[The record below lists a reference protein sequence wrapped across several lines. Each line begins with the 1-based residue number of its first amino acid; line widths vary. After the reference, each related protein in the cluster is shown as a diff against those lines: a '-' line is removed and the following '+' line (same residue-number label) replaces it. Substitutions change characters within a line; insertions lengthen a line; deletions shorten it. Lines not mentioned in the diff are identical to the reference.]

1 MSIAPNKVSTL
12 NSTSTALGAAGTWTG
27 TAEFAYAY
35 ESVVV
40 AAKSDVAGTLYI
52 DFSTDGTN
60 WDGSLTYLVTAGI
73 NEVHRLTVT
82 REYFR
87 VRYVNGST
95 EQGYFR
101 LETMMGAFPILSA
114 PRNLSVQQDA
124 DAIVVRPTDY
134 HYEVAMG
141 RINGC
146 TTWNKFGYNLDID
159 TGASETVWSVGGLF
173 APMAAAGTLNVVS
186 SSTDDDAAGLGAQ
199 SIIIYGVDANRE
211 ALIEVVQMDGTN
223 PVTTS
228 GTFFGVN
235 RAAIYLSGATGWNVG
250 NITITATT
258 GGSTQAQIPA
268 TGGTTQHAF
277 FFTQASHTALLDYLK
292 INTNKIGGSSPVV
305 TILGYVTSFV
315 SGSRFEVFRA
325 VIDTSVENTV
335 EIRPSQPFV
344 VGEKSIIEFQ
354 ATTTVSNTVCSIRF
368 SFIEERN

>member
-1 MSIAPNKVSTL
+1 MSKAPNRVSTL
-12 NSTSTALGAAGTWTG
+12 NSTAAALGIEGEWTG
-27 TAEFAYAY
+27 TAELCYAY
-35 ESVVV
+35 GSAVV
-40 AAKSDVAGTLYI
+40 AVKTDAAGTLYME
-52 DFSTDGTN
+52 FSPDGTT
-60 WDGSLTYLVTAGI
+60 WDSSLPFAVAAGV
-73 NEVHRLTVT
+73 NDVHRLTVT
-82 REYFR
+82 REYYRARF
-87 VRYVNGST
+87 VNGAVAQT
-95 EQGYFR
+95 YLR
-101 LETMMGAFPILSA
+101 LETMLGDYTALSA
-114 PRNLSVQQDA
+114 PKNLSVQQDA

-146 TTWNKFGYNLDID
+146 TTWNKFGFNLDID

-199 SIIIYGVDANRE
+199 SIIIYGIDENRE
-211 ALIEVVQMDGTN
+211 ALVEVVQLDGTN
-223 PVTTS
+223 PVTTT

-235 RAAIYLSGATGWNVG
+235 RAAIYLSGGTGWNVG
-250 NITITATT
+250 DITITATT

-277 FFTQASHTALLDYLK
+277 FFTQASHTTLLDYLK

-315 SGSRFEVFRA
+315 SGSRYEVFRA